1 VIGAGVGAGVAG
13 AGVGAVVMAP
23 SPESFLPFPW
33 PPAPPFLIAALL
45 FCPAALS
52 SAILP
57 LDPKIESLVLSP
69 SFARRDTRCELKS
82 PRIVLPRASLPSIRN
97 NKLSAETLIIRFRD
111 KE

>member
-23 SPESFLPFPW
+23 SPESFLPLPW
-33 PPAPPFLIAALL
+33 PPAPPFLRI
-45 FCPAALS
+45 S
-52 SAILP
+52 SPICLRLP
-57 LDPKIESLVLSP
+57 KRESLVLSP

-97 NKLSAETLIIRFRD
+97 NKLSAETLII
-111 KE
+111 

>member
-23 SPESFLPFPW
+23 SPESFLPLPW
-33 PPAPPFLIAALL
+33 PPAPPFLIAAALPFCSNSL
-45 FCPAALS
+45 FA
-52 SAILP
+52 
-57 LDPKIESLVLSP
+57 PKKEPLVLSP

>member
-23 SPESFLPFPW
+23 SPESFLPLPW
-33 PPAPPFLIAALL
+33 PPAPPFL
-45 FCPAALS
+45 
-52 SAILP
+52 AISLR
-57 LDPKIESLVLSP
+57 LCFSCAKKESLVLTP